1 MLMRFRVLKIMVVVV
16 AGISA
21 LSWVVM
27 MLWNWLMPA
36 LFAGARSIDFLQA
49 LGLLVLSKILFG
61 GMRGHGGWH
70 KHGEHHWHRR
80 WEKLTPEEREK
91 FQHGMFGRRRHRDEA
106 YAQACR
112 NKQDYKQENKQDHRP
127 ENTPDNKPEQV

>member
-1 MLMRFRVLKIMVVVV
+1 MVLVV

-21 LSWVVM
+21 LAWVVM

-36 LFAGARSIDFLQA
+36 LFAGAHSIDFLQA

-70 KHGEHHWHRR
+70 RHGEHHWHRR
-80 WEKLTPEEREK
+80 WEKLTPEEKEK

-112 NKQDYKQENKQDHRP
+112 SHQDNQHHQHEHQP
-127 ENTPDNKPEQV
+127 ENRQEQS